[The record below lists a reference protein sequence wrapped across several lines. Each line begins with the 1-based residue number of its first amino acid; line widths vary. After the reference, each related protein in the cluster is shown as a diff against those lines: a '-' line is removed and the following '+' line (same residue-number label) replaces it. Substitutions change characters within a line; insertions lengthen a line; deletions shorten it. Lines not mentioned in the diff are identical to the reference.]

1 MLLHT
6 RQTKGTIGVV
16 AVYVY
21 IHSISYDICMSNM
34 ITRSNLSNI
43 EGQTLQW
50 PKDKR
55 NMKTKTM
62 VDKILQI
69 E

>member
-34 ITRSNLSNI
+34 VDATSEAGLLTLVFISDLSMRSILLNL
-43 EGQTLQW
+43 
-50 PKDKR
+50 
-55 NMKTKTM
+55 
-62 VDKILQI
+62 
-69 E
+69 

>member
-21 IHSISYDICMSNM
+21 IHSISYICMSNM
-34 ITRSNLSNI
+34 VDATSEAGLLTLVFISDLSMRFVLLNL
-43 EGQTLQW
+43 
-50 PKDKR
+50 
-55 NMKTKTM
+55 
-62 VDKILQI
+62 
-69 E
+69 